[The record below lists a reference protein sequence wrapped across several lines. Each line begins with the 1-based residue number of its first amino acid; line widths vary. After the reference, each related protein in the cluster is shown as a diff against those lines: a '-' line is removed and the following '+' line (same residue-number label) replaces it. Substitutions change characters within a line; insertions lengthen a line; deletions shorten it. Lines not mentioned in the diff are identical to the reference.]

1 VTSLRRPLAAAV
13 AALTAAG
20 CTFPALVSPTP
31 TPSPVPTASPTLTPT
46 ATPSR
51 PPSASP
57 TPDFADVP
65 SFGGGEIV
73 ATATDGLRVRQRP
86 GTKGVVVAGLL
97 PLGTELEVR
106 LGPIPVDGLGWYLVA
121 DVPDGEPEFDEG
133 WIAAG
138 FEPEPF
144 LRSTGRTADDSPVV
158 AAYALTGDAEY
169 GPRGSP
175 LPFRSC
181 AGARRL
187 SAGSRHPRHDRRYGR
202 PGRPAA
208 IVLRRAGE
216 SARPGLRHRY
226 QRLRLGDIG
235 RPRTAGREPVADGRR
250 LKDALAR
257 YRACGANARTNA
269 SCAGV
274 STAVG

>member
-1 VTSLRRPLAAAV
+1 MTSLRRPLAAAV

-169 GPRGSP
+169 GPIEIPDADHAIRWIAVDPEGVRCRFGAALEPAGSP
-175 LPFRSC
+175 PVPAIRATIGDTVVPGVLQPSFFAAQESLRGQVFVTVTSDC
-181 AGARRL
+181 AWAISVVRV
-187 SAGSRHPRHDRRYGR
+187 P
-202 PGRPAA
+202 PA
-208 IVLRRAGE
+208 E
-216 SARPGLRHRY
+216 SPS
-226 QRLRLGDIG
+226 
-235 RPRTAGREPVADGRR
+235 PTAGD
-250 LKDALAR
+250 
-257 YRACGANARTNA
+257 
-269 SCAGV
+269 
-274 STAVG
+274 